1 MKMIGGTCVLVDKKI
16 LLEHFKKV
24 GKKCQLEELKK
35 IFEIKGEEEL
45 KEFNR
50 VMKSLEYDG
59 DLYLDEKGFY
69 HIFDEKIPL
78 KQGVIHINRSGA
90 GFVNIVENGKTISY
104 FIEGKDLN
112 GALPKDLVIISPR
125 KKKFLGHQLAIVEK
139 VLKRDDFLEIFEY
152 QGNGIFTPYEV
163 LSNFKVKSS
172 YVKDLVPQSLVLMEV
187 GTKPD
192 YIDDELYFKGEV
204 KRMIGHR
211 DDPKVD
217 EKAVCLKYGFDA
229 KFSPQIMKV
238 VNSIPNHVLDEEL
251 EGRIDLRDKMIFTI
265 DGKDTKDMDDAISI
279 EKDGDDYILSVHIA
293 DVSHYLLQHPILIDE
308 VIRRGNS
315 AYIAD
320 SVVPMLPHKMSNGI
334 CSLNPGE
341 DRLTKTVEMRFNKYG
356 ELVDFDV
363 YKSVIQSRKKM
374 NYDDVNAILEQGT
387 IPNGYEDFVID
398 LLEMSKLSDLLTK
411 IRGQR
416 GCMVLD
422 DVELKIYTDTEGNPI
437 RIKRCVQKRAEHL
450 IENFM
455 IMANIVVTE
464 NYGYLGQPFIY
475 RVHEAPDL
483 AKLQATLEVIRD
495 SNVVDDE
502 IMEKLLA
509 KIEKLRNNH
518 SDIRPVDLQP
528 LLLAAKESGNLTA
541 ISNLLLRSMK
551 KAIYLD
557 ENIGHFGLAEDDY
570 SHFTSPIR
578 RTADAINHIL
588 IDFHMQMLQAT
599 TDAEVMMIQE
609 KINGFNRLKSI
620 CEHISEREVAAFEAE
635 KEVEEI
641 KTLKYVA
648 TNIDDYIGP
657 LEAQVC
663 RANKFGMDVLVDSNI
678 RAIIDSGDLSMTG
691 FNYMRDSHTY
701 VRKSSHDKFKLGT
714 RMYVFDPE
722 VSVQHRCIYYH
733 TPMTTDEYQEGFK
746 EKPKKL
752 IKSVNVKGA

>member
-1 MKMIGGTCVLVDKKI
+1 M
-16 LLEHFKKV
+16 
-24 GKKCQLEELKK
+24 
-35 IFEIKGEEEL
+35 
-45 KEFNR
+45 
-50 VMKSLEYDG
+50 
-59 DLYLDEKGFY
+59 
-69 HIFDEKIPL
+69 
-78 KQGVIHINRSGA
+78 
-90 GFVNIVENGKTISY
+90 
-104 FIEGKDLN
+104 
-112 GALPKDLVIISPR
+112 
-125 KKKFLGHQLAIVEK
+125 
-139 VLKRDDFLEIFEY
+139 
-152 QGNGIFTPYEV
+152 
-163 LSNFKVKSS
+163 
-172 YVKDLVPQSLVLMEV
+172 
-187 GTKPD
+187 
-192 YIDDELYFKGEV
+192 
-204 KRMIGHR
+204 
-211 DDPKVD
+211 
-217 EKAVCLKYGFDA
+217 
-229 KFSPQIMKV
+229 
-238 VNSIPNHVLDEEL
+238 
-251 EGRIDLRDKMIFTI
+251 
-265 DGKDTKDMDDAISI
+265 
-279 EKDGDDYILSVHIA
+279 
-293 DVSHYLLQHPILIDE
+293 
-308 VIRRGNS
+308 
-315 AYIAD
+315 
-320 SVVPMLPHKMSNGI
+320 
-334 CSLNPGE
+334 
-341 DRLTKTVEMRFNKYG
+341 
-356 ELVDFDV
+356 
-363 YKSVIQSRKKM
+363 
-374 NYDDVNAILEQGT
+374 
-387 IPNGYEDFVID
+387 
-398 LLEMSKLSDLLTK
+398 
-411 IRGQR
+411 
-416 GCMVLD
+416 
-422 DVELKIYTDTEGNPI
+422 
-437 RIKRCVQKRAEHL
+437 
-450 IENFM
+450 
-455 IMANIVVTE
+455 
-464 NYGYLGQPFIY
+464 
-475 RVHEAPDL
+475 
-483 AKLQATLEVIRD
+483 
-495 SNVVDDE
+495 VDDE

-509 KIEKLRNNH
+509 KIERLRNNH
-518 SDIRPVDLQP
+518 SDIRPVDLQS